1 MRYVFRLPDVGEGTT
16 EAEIVKWH
24 VAPGTVVREDD
35 PLVDLATDKAVVEIP
50 SPASGTV
57 VSLGAAPGDSLPVG
71 AELAV
76 IESGVAADAPAGS
89 RDASAP
95 SDVASVSSTQV
106 VQTVPPVVAV
116 PASATEPARR
126 AGLVFASPSVRRHAR
141 ELGIDIGTLAGSGP
155 GGRVVHADLTMP
167 GKAIAAPAADTGEIE
182 TVRILGVRRKI
193 AQHLQESARRI
204 PHFSYVEEI
213 DMTELESLRRHLNER
228 HPDRP
233 RLTLLPFLIRA
244 MTRALRAH
252 PDLNARFD
260 DEAGTLAR
268 YRAVHVGIATQTPNG
283 LMVPVLR
290 DAGQLDLW
298 ACAAGIASLAA
309 AAREGRATRD
319 MLSGSTITV
328 TSLGALGG
336 IATTPL
342 INHPETAIIG
352 VNRLEPRPVVR
363 EGAIVVRT
371 MMNLSSSF
379 DHRIVDGWH
388 AAEFI
393 GAIRSQLEH
402 PATLYID

>member
-1 MRYVFRLPDVGEGTT
+1 MRHVFRLPDVGEGTT

-35 PLVDLATDKAVVEIP
+35 PLVDVATDKAVVEIP
-50 SPASGTV
+50 SPVSGTV
-57 VSLGAAPGDSLPVG
+57 VTLGAAPGDSLPVG

-89 RDASAP
+89 SDSAALF
-95 SDVASVSSTQV
+95 DVAQPASTQAL
-106 VQTVPPVVAV
+106 QSVPPVVAV
-116 PASATEPARR
+116 PVAATEPAHG
-126 AGLVFASPSVRRHAR
+126 AGRVFASPSVRRHAR
-141 ELGIDIGTLAGSGP
+141 ELGIDIGTIAGSGP
-155 GGRVVHADLTMP
+155 GGRIVHADLTTP

-193 AQHLQESARRI
+193 AQHLEESARRI
-204 PHFSYVEEI
+204 PHFAYVEEI

-244 MTRALRAH
+244 MTRALVSHR
-252 PDLNARFD
+252 DLNARFD
-260 DEAGTLAR
+260 DEAGTLVR

-363 EGAIVVRT
+363 DGAIVVRT